1 MPIFVVRVNSNSV
14 KEYAVN
20 CGSAEEAKMIASSLA
35 GSQNIPL
42 SAQPAD
48 TVVMIG
54 NQSNTA
60 ADVAQLDVNTK
71 WEDYT
76 SKRIN

>member
-1 MPIFVVRVNSNSV
+1 MPIFVVRVNSNST

-20 CGSAEEAKMIASSLA
+20 CGSADEAKVIASALSNAQNGLA
-35 GSQNIPL
+35 GQI
-42 SAQPAD
+42 PAD

-76 SKRIN
+76 SKRVN